1 MNLIIIASVAVVVIL
16 VALVAV
22 LFRPSKGFKPNVD
35 PSGYTMSADKP
46 LVLRYPGSPEDG
58 VDGELRDNLLS
69 AGDAPRD
76 MLFQIGD
83 APPVRQE
90 PSPDALKQRNS

>member
-1 MNLIIIASVAVVVIL
+1 MNLIIIASVAIVVIL

-22 LFRPSKGFKPNVD
+22 LFRPSKDFKPDIN
-35 PSGYTMSADKP
+35 PSGHTLSADKP

-58 VDGELRDNLLS
+58 ADGEVRDTLLS

-76 MLFQIGD
+76 MLFQIGE
-83 APPVRQE
+83 AQPARQE
-90 PSPDALKQRNS
+90 PSPDALRQRSS

>member
-1 MNLIIIASVAVVVIL
+1 MNLLIIASIAIVVIL

-22 LFRPSKGFKPNVD
+22 LFRPSKGFKPNAD

-46 LVLRYPGSPEDG
+46 LVLRFPGSPEDG
-58 VDGELRDNLLS
+58 ADGEVRDTLHS
-69 AGDAPRD
+69 VGDAPRD

-83 APPVRQE
+83 APPARQE
-90 PSPDALKQRNS
+90 PSPDALKQRSS